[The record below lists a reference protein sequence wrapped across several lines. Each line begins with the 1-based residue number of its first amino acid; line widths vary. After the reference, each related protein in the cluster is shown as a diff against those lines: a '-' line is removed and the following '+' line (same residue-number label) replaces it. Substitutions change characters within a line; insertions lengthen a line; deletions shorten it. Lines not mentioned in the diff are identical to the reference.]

1 MKIIGSDYDGTLN
14 HNGIDDKKRQAI
26 EKWRAAGNVFAI
38 VSGRGVEDMAKIYA
52 EKKFG
57 CDYFVAD
64 SGAIIMT
71 PDGKVISDVRCD
83 GDVARPLITKLFEI
97 GCDSAFVHT
106 AFPCSVFTDEE
117 DVIKKDGIHFENMP
131 DIPWFTQISTFLP
144 DVESAERVT
153 ATIRELFGDKVNP
166 MQNGTCIDI
175 VRSDMNKA
183 RGLYILAEHL
193 GAEYDDIIA
202 VGDNVNDR
210 DMIAE
215 FRSYAMEN
223 GVDSIKALAD
233 YVISDV
239 TELIE
244 KELDT

>member
-1 MKIIGSDYDGTLN
+1 
-14 HNGIDDKKRQAI
+14 
-26 EKWRAAGNVFAI
+26 
-38 VSGRGVEDMAKIYA
+38 
-52 EKKFG
+52 
-57 CDYFVAD
+57 
-64 SGAIIMT
+64 
-71 PDGKVISDVRCD
+71 
-83 GDVARPLITKLFEI
+83 
-97 GCDSAFVHT
+97 
-106 AFPCSVFTDEE
+106 
-117 DVIKKDGIHFENMP
+117 
-131 DIPWFTQISTFLP
+131 
-144 DVESAERVT
+144 
-153 ATIRELFGDKVNP
+153 
-166 MQNGTCIDI
+166 
-175 VRSDMNKA
+175 MNKA

>member
-14 HNGIDDKKRQAI
+14 HNGIDDKKRGAI
-26 EKWRAAGNVFAI
+26 ERWRAAGNVFAI
-38 VSGRGVEDMAKIYA
+38 VSGRGVADMSKIYA
-52 EKKFG
+52 EKEFG

-64 SGAIIMT
+64 NGAVIMT
-71 PDGKVISDVRCD
+71 PVGEVISEIRCD
-83 GDVARPLITKLFEI
+83 GGIAHHIIKKLFEN
-97 GCDSAFVHT
+97 GCTRAFAHT
-106 AFPCSVFTDEE
+106 EFPCGVYASEE
-117 DVIKKDGIHFENMP
+117 DDVEQGGFLFENMP
-131 DIPWFTQISTFLP
+131 EIPWFTQISTFLP
-144 DVESAERVT
+144 DFESAKRVT
-153 ATIRELFGDKVNP
+153 EIIRESFGDRVNP

-183 RGLYILAEHL
+183 KGLYILAEHL
-193 GAEYDDIIA
+193 GAEYGDIIA

-244 KELDT
+244 KEMSD

>member
-14 HNGIDDKKRQAI
+14 HNGIGEAKLDAI
-26 EKWRAAGNVFAI
+26 ARWRAAGNVFAI
-38 VSGRGVEDMAKIYA
+38 VSGRGVEDMVKIYA

-64 SGAIIMT
+64 SGAVIMT
-71 PDGKVISDVRCD
+71 PDGAVISEVRCN
-83 GDVARPLITKLFEI
+83 GNVARPLITKLFEI

-106 AFPCSVFTDEE
+106 EFPCSIFTDEE
-117 DVIKKDGIHFENMP
+117 DFIEKGGFLFENMP
-131 DIPWFTQISTFLP
+131 EIPWFTQISTFLP
-144 DVESAERVT
+144 DIESAERVT

-175 VRSDMNKA
+175 VRNDMNKA

-193 GAEYDDIIA
+193 GAEYEDIIA
-202 VGDNVNDR
+202 VGDNTNDR

-223 GVDSIKALAD
+223 GNDSIKALAN

-244 KELDT
+244 KELE

>member
-14 HNGIDDKKRQAI
+14 HNGIDDAKRKTI

-38 VSGRGVEDMAKIYA
+38 VSGRGVEDMVKIYA

-64 SGAIIMT
+64 SGAVIMT
-71 PDGKVISDVRCD
+71 PDGTVISEVRCD
-83 GDVARPLITKLFEI
+83 GSIAKPLITKLFEI

-106 AFPCSVFTDEE
+106 EFPCSIFADEE
-117 DVIKKDGIHFENMP
+117 DVKEKCGIPFEDMP
-131 DIPWFTQISTFLP
+131 EIPWFTQISTFLP
-144 DVESAERVT
+144 DLESADRVT

-175 VRSDMNKA
+175 VRNDMNKA
-183 RGLYILAEHL
+183 KGLYILAEHL
-193 GAEYDDIIA
+193 GAKYEDIIA
-202 VGDNVNDR
+202 VGDNTNDR

-223 GVDSIKALAD
+223 GNDLIKELAD
-233 YVISDV
+233 YIISDV

-244 KELDT
+244 KELE